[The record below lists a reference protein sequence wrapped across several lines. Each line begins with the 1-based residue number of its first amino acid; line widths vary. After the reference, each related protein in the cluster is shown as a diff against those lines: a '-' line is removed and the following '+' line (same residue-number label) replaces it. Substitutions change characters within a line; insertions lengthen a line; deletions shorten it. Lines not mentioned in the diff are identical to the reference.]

1 MKFSAFILLSAAYL
15 AQTAFAADANPQA
28 SVLGVWQ
35 VDTSRLTMPPE
46 ARPQSVTITF
56 TEEAAEHLR
65 TKVEIIDPTG
75 APLQAEGVTPLDGTP
90 TAVPANFEADMSA
103 TTLPRP
109 EVLIMQLANQGHP
122 VSTRIY
128 AVNPDNQSMI
138 ETVAYF
144 NAEGQPALRRNY
156 FSRVK

>member
-1 MKFSAFILLSAAYL
+1 MKISAFLLLSAAYL
-15 AQTAFAADANPQA
+15 AQTAFAADANSQA
-28 SVLGVWQ
+28 SVVGVWQ

-46 ARPQSVTITF
+46 ARPHSVTITF
-56 TEEAAEHLR
+56 SEEDATHLR

-90 TAVPANFEADMSA
+90 TSVPSNFEADMSA
-103 TTLPRP
+103 TTLPRA

-128 AVNPDNQSMI
+128 TVNPDNQSMI

-144 NAEGQPALRRNY
+144 NAQGQPALRTNY
-156 FSRVK
+156 FSRVR

>member
-1 MKFSAFILLSAAYL
+1 MKFSAFLLLSAAYL
-15 AQTAFAADANPQA
+15 AQSAFAADANSQA
-28 SVLGVWQ
+28 SVVGVWQ

-56 TEEAAEHLR
+56 AQEDATHMR
-65 TKVEIIDPTG
+65 TKVYINDPTG
-75 APLQAEGVTPLDGTP
+75 APQQAEGVTPQDGTP
-90 TAVPANFEADMSA
+90 TAVPPNFEADMSA
-103 TTLPRP
+103 TTLSRP

-144 NAEGQPALRRNY
+144 NAQGQPALRRNY